1 MKFLDLTSTLSNP
14 EKSRDFNRFKNYSL
28 TPFQECLERFGL
40 DKRQNPE
47 LTRISVVGTN
57 GKGSLAHYL
66 CKLIYPDQ
74 AVGLFTSPHLLSVF
88 ERIQVNCKNADSEI
102 LDNYLTSL
110 SKEDIEYL
118 KGFSFFE
125 VMTLLSMVYFQKKNI
140 NWEIYEAGLGGRL
153 DSTKLTNPDY
163 VAITKIGLDHT
174 EILGGTEEAIL
185 LEKLGILGLNT
196 KAIFSLHPNK
206 ESLVAI
212 YQNFSEENRI
222 PIHFF
227 HPTLGK
233 TYLENYYEMAKF
245 ILTEINT
252 LPSIS
257 ASFDTVPKPSA
268 RLEAIRSDPPLVYDT
283 AHNVQACLHT
293 LSNLEILYPGL
304 EWNCILGS
312 LPDKD
317 SDSIIQ
323 GLKGLPQVR
332 NIFTLDFDPFKKLEG
347 TKRIHSPK
355 ELSNHIQEFQ
365 ENNLPT
371 VILGSFRIY
380 EWIQEWKS

>member
-66 CKLIYPDQ
+66 CKLINPDQ
-74 AVGLFTSPHLLSVF
+74 AVGLFTSPHLLSVL

-110 SKEDIEYL
+110 SEEDIENL

-196 KAIFSLHPNK
+196 KAIFALHPNK

-212 YQNFSEENRI
+212 YQKFSKENRT

-227 HPTLGK
+227 HPTPGK

-245 ILTEINT
+245 ILTKINI
-252 LPSIS
+252 LPSIP

-268 RLEAIRSDPPLVYDT
+268 RLEAIRSNPPLVYDT
-283 AHNVQACLHT
+283 AHNAQACLHT
-293 LSNLEILYPGL
+293 LSNLDILYPGL

-365 ENNLPT
+365 ENNLPS

>member
-125 VMTLLSMVYFQKKNI
+125 VMTLLSMVYFQKKII

-196 KAIFSLHPNK
+196 KAIFALHPNK

-293 LSNLEILYPGL
+293 LSNLDILYPGL